1 MFEKNIFLIGP
12 MGSGKSTVGRLLARS
27 LNMDFYDSDQ
37 EIEKRTGA
45 NIAWVFDIEGELGFR
60 KREQKVISD
69 LTKKNKIV
77 LSTGGGSII
86 SLSSRKFL
94 MTRGIIIY
102 LQATVEKQLLRTQ
115 LDKTRPLLTNLYE
128 SDKDILEKL
137 ANERNPIYKSISDI
151 RIDTNQDNVKKIV
164 HKILKIL
171 RLKYQIKNNF

>member
-151 RIDTNQDNVKKIV
+151 RIDTNQDRKSVV
-164 HKILKIL
+164 
-171 RLKYQIKNNF
+171 